1 MNPDDRL
8 SVLQLFTS
16 RDKETHKEENNNCPL
31 ADNQT
36 LFTFFLAE
44 ERNCDGFA
52 KPKNVKFFLMGKNW
66 MV

>member
-16 RDKETHKEENNNCPL
+16 RDKGTHEEENNNCPI

-36 LFTFFLAE
+36 LFPLFLAE
-44 ERNCDGFA
+44 ERNCDGFTSH
-52 KPKNVKFFLMGKNW
+52 KTLKLSLIIF
-66 MV
+66 